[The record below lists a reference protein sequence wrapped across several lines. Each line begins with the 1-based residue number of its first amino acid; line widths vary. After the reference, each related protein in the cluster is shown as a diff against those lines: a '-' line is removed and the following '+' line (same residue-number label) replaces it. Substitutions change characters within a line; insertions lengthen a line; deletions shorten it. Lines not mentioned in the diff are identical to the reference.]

1 MSSELSLP
9 RKMTLILKHL
19 RVQLQRDKK
28 AHQLGMHQEEYI
40 SFLLQEY
47 GLLDYY
53 PVHLPTD
60 PKMPFGDPMISYP
73 EVMDLQPSYLK
84 LIRELIYN
92 LSVNTC
98 PDIACIVNSLAQ
110 FNANP
115 TSHHFTAS
123 NRVL

>member
-9 RKMTLILKHL
+9 RKTTPILKYL
-19 RVQLQRDKK
+19 RVQLQRDRK
-28 AHQLGMHQEEYI
+28 AHQLEMHQGEYI

-47 GLLDYY
+47 GLLDYN

-60 PKMPFGDPMISYP
+60 PTMSFGDPMISYP

-98 PDIACIVNSLAQ
+98 PDIACIVNSLVQ
-110 FNANP
+110 
-115 TSHHFTAS
+115 
-123 NRVL
+123 